1 MMNLRV
7 DELDEAYSEN
17 EDDIGD
23 YSWFVEEEKEEDII
37 DETESEEEQ
46 EEEEDEDEEEKYND
60 ISESDDWSW
69 NNDGNEKILKAHLF
83 KNNLYESEELSQGMP
98 LRASSAPA
106 RPLTELEDFRRSN
119 DFLLLENAV
128 MLSSKLMKR
137 SDNKYDLDSSEGQRI
152 CKRFLSQIEKLCG
165 VSYFLFKFN
174 FANKGKI

>member
-7 DELDEAYSEN
+7 DELDDGYSEN
-17 EDDIGD
+17 GEEVGD
-23 YSWFVEEEKEEDII
+23 YSWFVEEEKDDEII
-37 DETESEEEQ
+37 DETESEEQ
-46 EEEEDEDEEEKYND
+46 EEEDEEEDEEVKYN
-60 ISESDDWSW
+60 ISESEDCSSNAD
-69 NNDGNEKILKAHLF
+69 NNEKILKAHLF

-152 CKRFLSQIEKLCG
+152 WKRFLSQIEKLCG
-165 VSYFLFKFN
+165 VR
-174 FANKGKI
+174 

>member
-7 DELDEAYSEN
+7 DELDEQYSGDG
-17 EDDIGD
+17 DDVAD
-23 YSWFVEEEKEEDII
+23 YSWFVEEEKEDEII

-46 EEEEDEDEEEKYND
+46 EEEDDEEDDEEEKYN
-60 ISESDDWSW
+60 ISESEDWSW
-69 NNDGNEKILKAHLF
+69 NGEPNDKILKAHLF

-106 RPLTELEDFRRSN
+106 RPLTELEDFRRSS

-152 CKRFLSQIEKLCG
+152 CKRFLSQIERLWE
-165 VSYFLFKFN
+165 VSIN
-174 FANKGKI
+174 F

>member
-7 DELDEAYSEN
+7 DELDEQYSGDG
-17 EDDIGD
+17 DDVAD
-23 YSWFVEEEKEEDII
+23 YSWFVEEEKEDEII
-37 DETESEEEQ
+37 DETESEEDDDEA
-46 EEEEDEDEEEKYND
+46 ESEEDDEEEKYN
-60 ISESDDWSW
+60 ISESEDWSW
-69 NNDGNEKILKAHLF
+69 NGEPNDKILKAHLF

-106 RPLTELEDFRRSN
+106 RPLTELEDFRRSS

-152 CKRFLSQIEKLCG
+152 CKRFLSQIERLWE
-165 VSYFLFKFN
+165 VSLHFEYLQ
-174 FANKGKI
+174 II

>member
-7 DELDEAYSEN
+7 DELDEQYSGDG
-17 EDDIGD
+17 DDVAD
-23 YSWFVEEEKEEDII
+23 YSWFVEEEKEDEII
-37 DETESEEEQ
+37 DETESEDDDDEAES
-46 EEEEDEDEEEKYND
+46 EEDDEEEKYN
-60 ISESDDWSW
+60 ISESEDCSW
-69 NNDGNEKILKAHLF
+69 NGEPNDKILKAHLF

-106 RPLTELEDFRRSN
+106 RPLTELEDFRRSS

-152 CKRFLSQIEKLCG
+152 CKRFLSQIERLWE
-165 VSYFLFKFN
+165 VSYHFW
-174 FANKGKI
+174 II